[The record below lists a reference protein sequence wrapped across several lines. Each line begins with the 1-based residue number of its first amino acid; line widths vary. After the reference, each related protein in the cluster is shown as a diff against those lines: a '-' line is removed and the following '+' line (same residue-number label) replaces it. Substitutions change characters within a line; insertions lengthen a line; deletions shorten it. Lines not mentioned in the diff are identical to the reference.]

1 MKIASISHPLIINLM
16 FLKYV
21 PWVKCPYVLLPEQ
34 FSFIPAD
41 LAKLLKMSPFS
52 LVVAMRIHLSDLQLQ
67 GIFYHVALASD
78 KGREYGK
85 PWENL
90 GVRPD
95 VEYIT
100 SAYILLAIIQLQ
112 NILGNVV

>member
-1 MKIASISHPLIINLM
+1 MGKMSLCPFTRTVFIIS
-16 FLKYV
+16 
-21 PWVKCPYVLLPEQ
+21 
-34 FSFIPAD
+34 AD
-41 LAKLLKMSPFS
+41 LAKVLKMSTFS
-52 LVVAMRIHLSDLQLQ
+52 LVVAVRIHLSDLQLQ

-85 PWENL
+85 PWEDL

-100 SAYILLAIIQLQ
+100 YILLAIIQPQ